1 MVYWAYNLILTLVLI
16 LLAPALPLFFLLRA
30 RWLDGFANRLGHYS
44 PKVRRLMDGTRP
56 VWIHAVSAGEVL
68 SMESLAKAIRKTFPD
83 RKVLVSSSTAT
94 GVEMARKMGAADAT
108 IFFPLDYPL
117 IVRRALRA
125 FDPALVIFLETEIWP
140 NYLWLAHRRG
150 IPVLLLS
157 GRISARSLRRYR
169 WFSWLFGRAV
179 RYFSALGMQTE
190 SDARRMAALGVDR
203 SKLTVTGSLKYDIDR
218 TTTGNG
224 NGKFRGEF
232 LAEGPSPRRLWV
244 AGSTHDGEESI
255 ILDVYGALKGRFPG
269 LMLVLAPRHPHRF
282 GNVEKLLQQRRVCY
296 VKKSEVAD
304 RMPPIDVLLLDS
316 MGELL
321 SFYALADATFVGGSL
336 VNVGGH
342 NILEPARLGKPVFFG
357 PYMSNF
363 AEAAAEMVQKG
374 GGVTVRT
381 KEELARELG
390 KVLADSHLAEAMGDS
405 AHCVVAR
412 HGGVLAQSMQLVSR
426 YLG

>member
-1 MVYWAYNLILTLVLI
+1 MVYWAYNLILTLALI
-16 LLAPALPLFFLLRA
+16 LLAPALPLFFLLRV
-30 RWLDGFANRLGHYS
+30 RWLDGFADRLGFYS
-44 PKVRRLMDGTRP
+44 PEIRRLMNGARP
-56 VWIHAVSAGEVL
+56 IWIHAVSAGEVL
-68 SMESLAKAIRKTFPD
+68 SMGGLAKAIRKTFPN

-94 GVEMARKMGAADAT
+94 GVEMARQMGAADGT
-108 IFFPLDYPL
+108 IFFPLDHPL
-117 IVRRALRA
+117 IVRRALQA
-125 FDPALVIFLETEIWP
+125 FDPTLVIFLETEIWP
-140 NYLWLAHRRG
+140 NYLWIAHRRG

-179 RYFSALGMQTE
+179 RYFSALGVQTE
-190 SDARRMAALGVDR
+190 RDAQRMVALGVNR
-203 SKLTVTGSLKYDIDR
+203 GKITITGNLKYDIDR
-218 TTTGNG
+218 TATVNG
-224 NGKFRGEF
+224 NGKLRRQFSP
-232 LAEGPSPRRLWV
+232 EGPSARRLWV
-244 AGSTHDGEESI
+244 AGSTHYGEETI
-255 ILDVYGALKGRFPG
+255 ILDAYEALKSRFPG

-282 GNVEKLLQQRRVCY
+282 GEVEKLLQKRRLRY
-296 VKKSEVAD
+296 VKKSEVTEEMAS
-304 RMPPIDVLLLDS
+304 IDVLLLDS

-342 NILEPARLGKPVFFG
+342 NILEPARLRKPVFFG

-363 AEAAAEMVQKG
+363 AEAAAEMEQRG
-374 GGVTVRT
+374 GGAMVRT
-381 KEELARELG
+381 KEELARELA

-405 AHCVVAR
+405 ARSVVAR